1 VVDGRVV
8 AAVTPGDRIRIRRAL
23 PRFTLVETGRHGY
36 YRTLREKLAWG
47 GGLRA
52 AEATSRGDA

>member
-1 VVDGRVV
+1 V
-8 AAVTPGDRIRIRRAL
+8 RRAE
-23 PRFTLVETGRHGY
+23 PRFTLVEIGGHGY

-52 AEATSRGDA
+52 AEPARPGSRS